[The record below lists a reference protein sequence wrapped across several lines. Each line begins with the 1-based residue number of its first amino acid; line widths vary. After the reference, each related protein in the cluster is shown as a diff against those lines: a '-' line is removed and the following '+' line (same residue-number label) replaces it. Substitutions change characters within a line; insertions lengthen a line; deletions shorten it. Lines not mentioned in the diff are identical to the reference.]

1 MPSYESITRTM
12 PGAVDFEIEK
22 ALGKPPTSV
31 GPLSGGSVAEVY
43 RAVVPEI
50 GDVVVKVDRSKGP
63 ALEIEGYM
71 LEYLAAHST
80 LPVPKVFHAAPE
92 LLIMEMLPGGSHF
105 SSNAQIHAAELLAEL
120 HGIRAERFG
129 LERDTL
135 IGSLHQPNTFEDSWA
150 EFFCEHRLLHMARE
164 AHGARRIGKK
174 LLRRIE
180 AFAAGLEERLEQPEY
195 PSLLHG
201 DVWTTNVLAEDNHIT
216 GFIDPAVYFG
226 HPEIELAFIT
236 LFSTFGTAFFDRYNE
251 VRPISAG
258 FFEERRDIY
267 NLYPLLVH
275 VRLFGGGYVASVEG
289 TLEKFGY

>member
-1 MPSYESITRTM
+1 M
-12 PGAVDFEIEK
+12 PGAVDIEIEK

-43 RAVVPEI
+43 RAAVPEI
-50 GDVVVKVDRSKGP
+50 GEVVVKVDRSRRP
-63 ALEIEGYM
+63 TLDVEGYM
-71 LEYLAAHST
+71 LEYLASHST

-92 LLIMEMLPGGSHF
+92 LLIMEMLPGDSHF
-105 SSNAQIHAAELLAEL
+105 SSNAQIHAAELLGEL
-120 HGIRAERFG
+120 HGVRAERFG

-135 IGSLHQPNTFEDSWA
+135 IGSLHQPNTFETSWVQ
-150 EFFCEHRLLHMARE
+150 FFREHRLLHMAGE
-164 AHGARRIGKK
+164 AHGSGRIGKK
-174 LLRRIE
+174 LLGRIE
-180 AFAAGLEERLEQPEY
+180 AFAGGLDGRLEEPGH

-201 DVWTTNVLAEDNHIT
+201 DVWTTNVLADDHHIT

-236 LFSTFGTAFFDRYNE
+236 LFSTFGSAFFNRYNE
-251 VRPISAG
+251 LRPISAG

-275 VRLFGGGYVASVEG
+275 VRLFGGGYVGSVES
-289 TLEKFGY
+289 TLQKFGF

>member
-1 MPSYESITRTM
+1 M
-12 PGAVDFEIEK
+12 PGPVDFEIEK

-31 GPLSGGSVAEVY
+31 RPLSGGSVAEVY
-43 RAVVPEI
+43 RATLPEI
-50 GDVVVKVDRSKGP
+50 GEAVVKVDRSSVP

-71 LEYLAAHST
+71 LEYLASHST

-92 LLIMEMLPGGSHF
+92 LLIMEMLPGESHF
-105 SSNAQIHAAELLAEL
+105 SANAQMHAAELLVEL
-120 HGIRAERFG
+120 HGIRADRFG

-150 EFFCEHRLLHMARE
+150 EFYCEHRLLHMARE
-164 AHGARRIGKK
+164 AHGAGRIGKK
-174 LLRRIE
+174 LL
-180 AFAAGLEERLEQPEY
+180 GRLESFAGQLDDRLEPPEH

-201 DVWTTNVLAEDNHIT
+201 DVWTTNVLADDNHIT

-236 LFSTFGTAFFDRYNE
+236 LFSTFGSAFFNRYNE
-251 VRPISAG
+251 LRPIAPG

-275 VRLFGGGYVASVEG
+275 VRLFGGGYVASVES
-289 TLEKFGY
+289 TLDKFGF